1 MIDVLLEFAQ
11 KAGKKLKSMQKNV
24 EQIRLKEASV
34 ASLVTKADIY
44 VSNLFEKTIKQH
56 FSHLNYTKL
65 SPP

>member
-1 MIDVLLEFAQ
+1 MIDVLLSFAQ
-11 KAGKKLKSMQKNV
+11 KAGKKLKLMQKNV

-56 FSHLNYTKL
+56 FSWFFKY
-65 SPP
+65 S